1 MLVRELRKD
10 RLPGRII
17 GDNASCRDRDTDTS
31 EDTLTILPAFE
42 PKNGGADDTIT
53 PTTAT
58 VATALGLSLSE
69 RLASDA
75 DKRPMFEH
83 RLMEESGMLLSHQ
96 TIGPSESANS
106 HSDAE
111 SIKTKG

>member
-1 MLVRELRKD
+1 
-10 RLPGRII
+10 
-17 GDNASCRDRDTDTS
+17 
-31 EDTLTILPAFE
+31 E

-53 PTTAT
+53 PTAAT
-58 VATALGLSLSE
+58 VATALGLPLSE

-83 RLMEESGMLLSHQ
+83 LRVEESGILLSHQ

-111 SIKTKG
+111 